1 MPRGLITATALRE
14 DQAIELEGELPP
26 PPQFNLRVFFL
37 IFELMPANAGDI
49 KELVKELVVYALV
62 RCMLGRSRPSAGTR
76 EECGQPPQLCLTGLH
91 SPYQPL
97 SYFAI
102 SCFSGRDLA
111 VRQIA
116 VAYSFCREERMQHAQ
131 LCAKGISSKLC
142 SRMLFFAPNGLWLLV
157 QDEGR

>member
-49 KELVKELVVYALV
+49 KELVKELVIYALV
-62 RCMLGRSRPSAGTR
+62 RYMLGRSRPSAGTR

-91 SPYQPL
+91 SPYQPSPISQL
-97 SYFAI
+97 SP
-102 SCFSGRDLA
+102 S
-111 VRQIA
+111 VRGLLGDRGPNSTP
-116 VAYSFCREERMQHAQ
+116 VFCCSATK
-131 LCAKGISSKLC
+131 CA
-142 SRMLFFAPNGLWLLV
+142 RNV
-157 QDEGR
+157 